1 MNCDD
6 LNLNTLFMKI
16 NIDFIYPIGTI
27 YETTS
32 TVHPNVL
39 FGGTWEEYGRG
50 RVTVGLYPTW
60 SETSYIGQIG
70 GEKEHTLTVKEM
82 PSHIHSLEDSF
93 VDGVD
98 VSRRIALSGIWGTKS
113 GYGAGGYEGAT
124 GGDEA
129 HNNMQ
134 PYIVVYRYRRIA

>member
-1 MNCDD
+1 
-6 LNLNTLFMKI
+6 MKI

-60 SETSYIGQIG
+60 TETSYIGQMG
-70 GEKEHTLTVKEM
+70 GEKEHILTTNEI
-82 PSHIHSLEDSF
+82 PSHNHANPCAIHNGGDAGNYRSLFATNTDFWSKA
-93 VDGVD
+93 DWNNKTAD
-98 VSRRIALSGIWGTKS
+98 
-113 GYGAGGYEGAT
+113 T
-124 GGDEA
+124 GGGQA